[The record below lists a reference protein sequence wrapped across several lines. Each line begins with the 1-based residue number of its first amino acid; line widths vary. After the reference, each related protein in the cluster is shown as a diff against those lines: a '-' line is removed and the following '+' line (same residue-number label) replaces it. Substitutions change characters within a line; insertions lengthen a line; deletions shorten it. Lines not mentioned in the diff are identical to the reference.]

1 MLQFTHMQDRIEILE
16 REISTIKERNIR
28 VEADKA
34 WEVSAFRIG
43 SIAVITYII
52 ASVVMYFIGVTNYLL
67 SAFIPVIGYIL
78 STQSLPFIK
87 RWWTGRFL
95 MGKK

>member
-1 MLQFTHMQDRIEILE
+1 MQDRIEILE
-16 REISTIKERNIR
+16 KEIATIKERNLR

-34 WEVSAFRIG
+34 WEVSAFRVV
-43 SIAVITYII
+43 SIAVSTYII

-67 SAFIPVIGYIL
+67 SALIPTIGYLL

-87 RWWTGRFL
+87 RWWTKRFL
-95 MGKK
+95 ILMGSK